1 MGQRVSAQLL
11 FGTVMHERVKP
22 VANGFRYPVFF
33 IQISVSELP
42 TLGSSLFSIDRWNL
56 FSLRRKDYGAR
67 DGGDLYAWIRALL
80 NREGLVAIDGKI
92 ILQTFPRVLGYVFN
106 PVSFWLCH
114 DREGLLRAV
123 LTEVNNTFGE
133 HHLYL
138 LSKPDAAVISP
149 ADWLETDK
157 RFHVSPFL
165 KIDGRYRFR
174 FTLNNNKS
182 AIRIDHTNA
191 DGELLRTSIVGR
203 AAPMSSGRL
212 LFAFVRYPWMTAGV
226 MLRIHW
232 QALKLW
238 IKGVAWYRKP
248 VPPTEDLTR

>member
-1 MGQRVSAQLL
+1 MSGQLF
-11 FGTVMHERVKP
+11 FGTVMHERLKP
-22 VANGFRYPVFF
+22 VTNGFRYPVFF
-33 IQISVSELP
+33 IQISVSELHSP
-42 TLGSSLFSIDRWNL
+42 GSLLFSIDHWNL
-56 FSLRRKDYGAR
+56 FSLRCKDYGAR
-67 DGGDLYAWIRALL
+67 NGGDLYAWIRALL
-80 NREGLVAIDGKI
+80 KREGLSAIDGKI

-114 DREGLLRAV
+114 DREGVLRAV

-138 LSKPDAAVISP
+138 LSKPNIDAITT

-174 FTLNNNKS
+174 FTVNEQKS

-191 DGELLRTSIVGR
+191 DGELLRTSIAGR
-203 AAPMSSGRL
+203 AAPLSSGRL
-212 LFAFVRYPWMTAGV
+212 LFAFIRYPWMTVAV

-248 VPPTEDLTR
+248 IPPTEDLTR